1 MIPTQIYFKNYA
13 ELTSLSS
20 KIFYQSEG
28 ESVTWKSPEFGG
40 EYRAF
45 LRPQIKVGIKLS
57 EVKMIKV
64 FGRLGSL
71 TPQKFKPKK
80 IALIMDKATVAIN
93 KDSHTDFPRN
103 AKTEVRHASTN

>member
-1 MIPTQIYFKNYA
+1 
-13 ELTSLSS
+13 
-20 KIFYQSEG
+20 
-28 ESVTWKSPEFGG
+28 
-40 EYRAF
+40 
-45 LRPQIKVGIKLS
+45 
-57 EVKMIKV
+57 MIKV